1 MENIVF
7 SVYRGNEI
15 AYEFFFQQFIIYLN
29 KGKNTNLLI
38 PGNHLDWPYMSI
50 VTHIGFIYAVKIRK

>member
-29 KGKNTNLLI
+29 KGKNKNLLI
-38 PGNHLDWPYMSI
+38 PGNHLDWPYMYI
-50 VTHIGFIYAVKIRK
+50 VTHIVFIYAVKIRK